1 MQKEISKP
9 RIEVPARSRTL
20 RVAVSLSALAGVVTV
35 ASCREGSATPKE
47 KPAVVQQGSSSSD
60 MPQVL
65 ATVGDEKI
73 TMADVRARSGD
84 QLDQLETAYQLAKHK
99 IVGSAL
105 DSILYD
111 KTLGAE
117 ATKSGKSVD
126 ALVTAEAG
134 PNGVEP
140 SEADIAAWYQ
150 ENQSRVGGRT
160 LDQVRTQIADL
171 LRTERKNAAERKL
184 EERLRTER
192 KVTVAYEPF
201 RVQLN
206 NDKAPTLGKSDAPIT
221 LVEFSDFQ
229 CPYCQATVPTLKQVE
244 KKYGDKV
251 QIVYRQFPLSIHPF
265 APKAAEAS
273 LCANEYGK
281 FWEMHDAMFSDQKKL
296 SVSDLKETARR
307 VGIDGKK
314 FDSCLD
320 AGRYVEQVQ
329 NDQKEGLRLGVNGTP
344 AMYINGRAV
353 DGGAVPFTK
362 LEALIETE
370 LARAKPKS

>member
-1 MQKEISKP
+1 MQKEFFHT
-9 RIEVPARSRTL
+9 RIEVPTRSRTL
-20 RVAVSLSALAGVVTV
+20 RVALSFGVLAAVVTLT
-35 ASCREGSATPKE
+35 SCREGSATPKE
-47 KPAVVQQGSSSSD
+47 KVAVVQQGSSKSD

-73 TMADVRARSGD
+73 TLSDIRARSGD
-84 QLDQLETAYQLAKHK
+84 QLDQLEIQYQLAKHR
-99 IVGSAL
+99 IVGTAL

-111 KTLGAE
+111 KTLRAE
-117 ATKSGKSVD
+117 ATKTGKSID
-126 ALVTAEAG
+126 ALVVAEAG
-134 PNGVEP
+134 PSGFEP

-160 LDQVRTQIADL
+160 LEQVRTQIADL
-171 LRTERKNAAERKL
+171 LRTERKDAAERKL
-184 EERLRTER
+184 EERLRAER
-192 KVTVAYEPF
+192 KISVAYEPF

-251 QIVYRQFPLSIHPF
+251 QIVYRQFPLNIHPF

-281 FWEMHDAMFSDQKKL
+281 FWEMHDAMFSDQNKL

-314 FDSCLD
+314 FDGCLD

-353 DGGAVPFTK
+353 EGGAVPFTK
-362 LEALIETE
+362 LEALIEKE
-370 LARAKPKS
+370 LARTKPKT

>member
-1 MQKEISKP
+1 MQKEILNT
-9 RIEVPARSRTL
+9 RIEVPARSRTP
-20 RVAVSLSALAGVVTV
+20 RVAVSLSALAAVLTL

-47 KPAVVQQGSSSSD
+47 KQAVVQQGASSSD
-60 MPQVL
+60 MPQEL

-73 TMADVRARSGD
+73 TLTDVRARAGD
-84 QLDQLETAYQLAKHK
+84 QLDQLEIQYQLAKHR
-99 IVGSAL
+99 IVGTAL
-105 DSILYD
+105 DSILLD
-111 KTLGAE
+111 KTLRAE
-117 ATKSGKSVD
+117 ATKTGKSVD
-126 ALVTAEAG
+126 ALVAAEAG
-134 PNGVEP
+134 PNGFEP

-150 ENQSRVGGRT
+150 ENQSRVGGKT
-160 LDQVRTQIADL
+160 LEQVRSQIADL
-171 LRTERKNAAERKL
+171 LRAERKRAAERKL
-184 EERLRTER
+184 EERLRAER
-192 KVTVAYEPF
+192 KGSVAYEPF

-206 NDKAPTLGKSDAPIT
+206 NEKAPTLGPSGAPIT

-251 QIVYRQFPLSIHPF
+251 QIVYRQFPLGIHPF

-281 FWEMHDAMFSDQKKL
+281 FWEMHDAMFQDQQKL
-296 SVSDLKETARR
+296 SVSDLKQTARR

-314 FDSCLD
+314 FDTCLD

-329 NDQKEGLRLGVNGTP
+329 NDQKEGQRIGVNGTP
-344 AMYINGRAV
+344 AMYINGTV
-353 DGGAVPFTK
+353 VQGGAVPFAT
-362 LEALIETE
+362 LESLIEKE